1 MRRLTR
7 EDVIEAIA
15 AQAFDDIGNY
25 LSFHTG
31 EDGQVRLTLK
41 DSAALNTANIQ
52 EISVARDGRVT
63 LKLYS
68 RERALFKL
76 CELVEPSSDPG
87 RSGLLEALGAAAS
100 LWEEEGE

>member
-1 MRRLTR
+1 MCRLTR
-7 EDVIEAIA
+7 EQVIEAIA

-31 EDGQVRLTLK
+31 EDGQIHLTLK

-52 EISVARDGRVT
+52 EIGVSRDGRLT

-76 CELVEPSSDPG
+76 CELVEPSVDPG
-87 RSGLLEALGAAAS
+87 RSGLLEALDAAAA
-100 LWEEEGE
+100 LWEED